1 MAELY
6 AEDMKP
12 TDETAEEIMNRLEQ
26 RKNYIPGSE
35 RVRREYSYALLRE
48 YRKYIKERSGRGR

>member
-12 TDETAEEIMNRLEQ
+12 TYDAAEQIMKRLEE

-35 RVRREYSYALLRE
+35 RVRREYAYALLRE
-48 YRKYIKERSGRGR
+48 YRNYVKDKSGSDR

>member
-6 AEDMKP
+6 AEDVKP
-12 TDETAEEIMNRLEQ
+12 THETAEEIMSRLEE

-35 RVRREYSYALLRE
+35 RVRRECAYALLRA
-48 YRKYIKERSGRGR
+48 YRKYIKDRSGSDR